1 MAGHHNPRSCTSSQ
15 TTQILLP
22 TSSANATQALW
33 STLLI
38 LYLFFAHRSARNSHR
53 DLKRN
58 SRAFRIL
65 LSLFTLVLW
74 IAAIACS
81 VLLVVQFGV
90 FAVTVGAETK
100 IAMTVSKQIM
110 FEVLQQAGS
119 RVDVIDNS
127 MNIISSILTVGFMGI
142 VALVCS
148 IVCTVVAFVDCIVA
162 CCTSGKARGQQGA
175 MGVTH
180 IEKGGAHVGVTPGY

>member
-1 MAGHHNPRSCTSSQ
+1 MAESASELLAAIDKLDPEHDGVE
-15 TTQILLP
+15 ILQHSLVP
-22 TSSANATQALW
+22 VLRHLDGTPWRAIIILVAALW

-38 LYLFFAHRSARNSHR
+38 LYLFFANRSARNSHR

-148 IVCTVVAFVDCIVA
+148 IV
-162 CCTSGKARGQQGA
+162 
-175 MGVTH
+175 
-180 IEKGGAHVGVTPGY
+180 